1 MVGLR
6 HRKKTS
12 KNLNISNMTTIEL
25 AEVCQKGNFV
35 ALVSR
40 NDEDNTRYAA
50 ELCKDVNQIDSGV
63 TLYFSLK
70 EESKDFR
77 SAFPKVLVEIDDT
90 PAVSIEEL
98 EYKVKNK
105 NRVSK
110 ISMIVVDHLCLMTT
124 HNTCLSIRAQN
135 EEILLKL
142 KQLLVQEKISVL
154 ALLPLSRY
162 APIDYSIKKELE
174 TYYGDFTS
182 WVDFIVEVIPD
193 MICFQNR
200 KNWVHIEKNDNTLCM
215 GND

>member
-1 MVGLR
+1 
-6 HRKKTS
+6 
-12 KNLNISNMTTIEL
+12 
-25 AEVCQKGNFV
+25 
-35 ALVSR
+35 
-40 NDEDNTRYAA
+40 
-50 ELCKDVNQIDSGV
+50 
-63 TLYFSLK
+63 
-70 EESKDFR
+70 
-77 SAFPKVLVEIDDT
+77 
-90 PAVSIEEL
+90 
-98 EYKVKNK
+98 
-105 NRVSK
+105 
-110 ISMIVVDHLCLMTT
+110 MIVVDHLCLMTT
-124 HNTCLSIRAQN
+124 HNTCRSIRAQN